1 MEKYYFRL
9 FIIKNMP
16 ASERAYRNFLNTCES
31 ELKGLYRLEV
41 IDVLENPQLA
51 EDEQIVATPTLIKQ
65 SPPPVCR
72 VLGDFYNKER
82 VLKGLDILIGKR
94 EGNKEKN
101 NFN

>member
-1 MEKYYFRL
+1 MEKYFFRL
-9 FIIKNMP
+9 FIIKKMP
-16 ASERAYRNFLNTCES
+16 ASERAYRNLLNTCES

-65 SPPPVCR
+65 LPPPAR
-72 VLGDFYNKER
+72 RILGDLCNKER

-94 EGNKEKN
+94 KGNKN
-101 NFN
+101 NSNYH